1 MLSDARL
8 AAEAMAIQYG
18 DDADVDLDQDW
29 DGPPQMIV
37 RYNRPETDAELAR
50 RINLAV
56 REAAFNKIREEK
68 AKEVRR
74 ASWEELRKEFGE

>member
-1 MLSDARL
+1 
-8 AAEAMAIQYG
+8 
-18 DDADVDLDQDW
+18 
-29 DGPPQMIV
+29 MIV